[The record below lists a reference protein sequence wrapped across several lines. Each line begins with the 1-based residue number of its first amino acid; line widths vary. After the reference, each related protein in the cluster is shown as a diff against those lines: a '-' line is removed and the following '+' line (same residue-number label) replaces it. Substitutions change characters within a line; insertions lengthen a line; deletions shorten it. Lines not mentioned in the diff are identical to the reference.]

1 MKKITISKNTPVEIQ
16 EIFKYVVSKNFPE
29 FISLALLKYYAY
41 GEYLPKLTE
50 LNSENYLS
58 YLGKINDFD
67 FYDVNNYTYCDD
79 IKDENNHFFHGL
91 RCFRDELAIIIRKE
105 FDKTRGEYILV
116 RQVSPPLSAYQKVG
130 THQLNIKVSTRDYG
144 LTFE

>member
-79 IKDENNHFFHGL
+79 IKDENNHFFHGYVYPVTL
-91 RCFRDELAIIIRKE
+91 
-105 FDKTRGEYILV
+105 
-116 RQVSPPLSAYQKVG
+116 
-130 THQLNIKVSTRDYG
+130 
-144 LTFE
+144 